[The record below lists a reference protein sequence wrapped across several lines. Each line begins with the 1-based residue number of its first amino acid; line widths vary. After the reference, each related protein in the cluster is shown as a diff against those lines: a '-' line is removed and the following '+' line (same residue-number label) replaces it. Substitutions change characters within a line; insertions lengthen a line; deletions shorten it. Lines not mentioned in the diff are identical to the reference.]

1 MAPIIKAGAKAPAF
15 TLLNQDD
22 HKTKLSDFKGQWV
35 TLYFYPKDDT
45 PGCTTE
51 ACDFTDGLK
60 SLEKLS
66 AKVLGV
72 SADSTESHRKFIAK
86 FNLKITLLSDPDH
99 KMIDKYGVWQKKLNY
114 GKEYMGIVRTT
125 YLINPEGK
133 VAYVWEKVSADGHAA
148 KVTEKL
154 KELTGK

>member
-1 MAPIIKAGAKAPAF
+1 MAEIISTGAKAPAF
-15 TLLNQDD
+15 TLLDQNDN
-22 HKTKLSDFKGQWV
+22 KVKLSDFKGQWV
-35 TLYFYPKDDT
+35 VLYFYPKDDT

-60 SLEKLS
+60 SLEKLN

-86 FNLKITLLSDPDH
+86 FKLKISLLSDPDH
-99 KMIDKYGVWQKKLNY
+99 EMIDKYGVWQKKQNY

-125 YLINPEGK
+125 YLIDLAGR
-133 VAYVWEKVSADGHAA
+133 VAHVWEKVKAEGHAA
-148 KVTEKL
+148 IVTEKL
-154 KELTGK
+154 KELAGK

>member
-1 MAPIIKAGAKAPAF
+1 MPEIITRGAKAPAF
-15 TLLNQDD
+15 TLLDQNDN
-22 HKTKLSDFKGQWV
+22 KVKLSDFKGQWV
-35 TLYFYPKDDT
+35 VLYFYPKDDT

-60 SLEKLS
+60 SLEKLN

-86 FNLKITLLSDPDH
+86 FKLKITLLSDPDH
-99 KMIDKYGVWQKKLNY
+99 EMIDKYGVWQKKQNY

-125 YLINPEGK
+125 YLIDPAGN
-133 VAYVWEKVSADGHAA
+133 VAHVWEKVKAEGHAA

-154 KELTGK
+154 NELAGK